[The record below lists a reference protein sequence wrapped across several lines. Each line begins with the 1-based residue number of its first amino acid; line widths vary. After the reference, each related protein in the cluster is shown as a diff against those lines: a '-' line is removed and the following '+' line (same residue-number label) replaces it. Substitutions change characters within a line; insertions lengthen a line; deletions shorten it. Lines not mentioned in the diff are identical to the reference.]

1 VLFDMALTKMIP
13 LKESRNLELRFAAN
27 NIFNHP
33 IYSAIDTVLNSP
45 TYGRVISVS
54 AMRSVLMTARFR
66 F

>member
-1 VLFDMALTKMIP
+1 M
-13 LKESRNLELRFAAN
+13 LELRLSSSN
-27 NIFNHP
+27 VFNHP

-54 AMRSVLMTARFR
+54 AMRSLLMTARFR